1 MTQMTVTVVWG
12 FFVPARKEKK
22 ENLFVWALVIIKK
35 TWNKGEK
42 DSPIAWMMPDMSFGP
57 VSIAAALYFA

>member
-35 TWNKGEK
+35 T
-42 DSPIAWMMPDMSFGP
+42 
-57 VSIAAALYFA
+57 